1 MLLVSGIF
9 ISSCSGNNTLT
20 TLVPP
25 SPQTTTTTSTP
36 TTTVEPTTI
45 TTSGSTSTTTSTS
58 SSEKYLM
65 YSLKDGADKT
75 KLFGTPWLDLSRN
88 GIVKMI
94 EKPNLKEDFYGNI
107 NYDIL
112 NNLEVGENTAMVGD
126 MAVMLRLTE
135 KDTNFNYKKF
145 FESYANVYVCT
156 LNDQMYIGG
165 MIYND
170 SHPLAMLRVNNDLN
184 QFQKFLDTYVI
195 TKGNAMYVA
204 PSDRLIIW

>member
-1 MLLVSGIF
+1 LLLVSGIF

-75 KLFGTPWLDLSRN
+75 KLFGTPWLDLFRN

-112 NNLEVGENTAMVGD
+112 NNLEFGENTAMVGG
-126 MAVMLRLTE
+126 MAVMLRLAE

-145 FESYANVYVCT
+145 FENYANVYACI
-156 LNDQMYIGG
+156 LND
-165 MIYND
+165 
-170 SHPLAMLRVNNDLN
+170 
-184 QFQKFLDTYVI
+184 
-195 TKGNAMYVA
+195 
-204 PSDRLIIW
+204 